1 MRFGGIGGGF
11 CFLWAMPVTTPAT
24 QAVADAYAAC
34 NAIAARD
41 KPHLYDAAQH
51 FTPQATRDAFAATY
65 ASMRVID
72 DFIDDIPDRSHI
84 SPETRKAAQQLVNR
98 WLGQV
103 QAAVEGRPDDGPIWI
118 ALADTFQK
126 FHIPVHP
133 WEDLAEAMITDLF
146 VPRFRDWD
154 HLHRYMKGASVAPAI
169 VFMHL
174 VLTKQVSEDRYQCA
188 WDYQR
193 VAKGTED
200 LAIFCYWV
208 HILRDAARDLTLGE
222 TGLVYFPAADM
233 ERFGVSVDDL
243 HALREAGHASDTY
256 KSLAAFE
263 AERAM
268 GHLKRGEALVP
279 AIVRDATP
287 AHAKALTSLVATYAA
302 LLEQLRACQFDVFS
316 SPVSLN
322 SEQLSRIQD

>member
-1 MRFGGIGGGF
+1 
-11 CFLWAMPVTTPAT
+11 MPVTTPAT
-24 QAVADAYAAC
+24 QAIADAYASC
-34 NAIAARD
+34 NEIAARD

-51 FTPQATRDAFAATY
+51 FAPQATRDAFAATY

-72 DFIDDIPDRSHI
+72 DFVDDIPDRSHI

-103 QAAVEGRPDDGPIWI
+103 RDAVQGRADDGPIWI

-126 FHIPVHP
+126 FRIPVYP
-133 WEDLAEAMITDLF
+133 WENLAEAMITDLF
-146 VPRFRDWD
+146 VPRFHDWD

-174 VLTKQVSEDRYQCA
+174 VLTKPAGDDRYQCA
-188 WDYQR
+188 WEYER
-193 VAKGTED
+193 VAEATED

-208 HILRDAARDLTLGE
+208 HILRDAARDLSLGE
-222 TGLVYFPAADM
+222 TGLVYFPEADM

-243 HALREAGHASDTY
+243 HAMRETGRATDAY
-256 KSLAAFE
+256 KALAAFE
-263 AERAM
+263 AERAL

-279 AIVRDATP
+279 SITREAIP

-302 LLEQLRACQFDVFS
+302 LLDQLQACQFDVFS
-316 SPVSLN
+316 GPVSLT

>member
-1 MRFGGIGGGF
+1 
-11 CFLWAMPVTTPAT
+11 MPVTTPTT
-24 QAVADAYAAC
+24 QNVADAYAAC
-34 NAIAARD
+34 KAIAARD

-51 FTPQATRDAFAATY
+51 FEPQATRDAFAATY

-103 QAAVEGRPDDGPIWI
+103 RAAVEGRADGGPIWI
-118 ALADTFQK
+118 ALADTFAK
-126 FHIPVHP
+126 FRIPVHP

-146 VPRFRDWD
+146 VPRFQDWD
-154 HLHRYMKGASVAPAI
+154 HLRRYMKGASVAPAI

-174 VLTKQVSEDRYQCA
+174 VLTRQTGEDQYRCA
-188 WDYQR
+188 WDYER
-193 VAKGTED
+193 VAEATED

-222 TGLVYFPAADM
+222 TGLVYFPEADM

-243 HALREAGHASDTY
+243 HVMRRQGTATDAYRE
-256 KSLAAFE
+256 LAAFE
-263 AERAM
+263 AERALT
-268 GHLKRGEALVP
+268 HLKRGEALVP
-279 AIVRDATP
+279 AITREALP

-302 LLEQLRACQFDVFS
+302 LLDQLRACQFDVFS
-316 SPVSLN
+316 GPVSLT